1 MVELKNVD
9 VHFKDGGGV
18 DALNGV
24 NLRIEHGEF
33 VFIVGDSGAGKSTLL
48 KLLTREIAPT
58 SGRVFVNGY
67 NLAKI
72 KNKKIPYF
80 RRSIG
85 MIFQDFRLIP
95 EITPEELAG
104 KSGHLRMEVSYTNKS
119 KKTIRHRVPYVLNLV
134 KLADRAKSYPEKLS
148 GGEKQ
153 RVAIARAFASDPKL
167 IIADEPT
174 ANIDPALSYDIVKLL
189 KEINKCGTTVIM
201 VTHEHS
207 LVEYFGGRIVSLKN
221 GEVIFDEYVEGEA
234 QDE

>member
-24 NLRIEHGEF
+24 NLRIEDGEF

-95 EITPEELAG
+95 DLNVYDNVAFV
-104 KSGHLRMEVSYTNKS
+104 LRVTNKS

-221 GEVIFDEYVEGEA
+221 DEYVEGEA

>member
-24 NLRIEHGEF
+24 NLRIEDGEF

-95 EITPEELAG
+95 DLNVYDNVAFV
-104 KSGHLRMEVSYTNKS
+104 LRVTNKS

-153 RVAIARAFASDPKL
+153 RVAIARALVTNAD
-167 IIADEPT
+167 IILADEPT
-174 ANIDPALSYDIVKLL
+174 GALDQKTGREVLELL
-189 KEINKCGTTVIM
+189 KEINKSGKTVII
-201 VTHEHS
+201 VTHDEGIAK
-207 LVEYFGGRIVSLKN
+207 VTDRIITISDGKIVGDN
-221 GEVIFDEYVEGEA
+221 
-234 QDE
+234 

>member
-1 MVELKNVD
+1 MIRLEHVSKSYSA
-9 VHFKDGGGV
+9 GIP
-18 DALNGV
+18 ALNDI
-24 NLRIEHGEF
+24 NLNIEEGEF
-33 VFIVGDSGAGKSTLL
+33 VFVVGESGSGKSTLI
-48 KLLTREIAPT
+48 KLLLKELEPT
-58 SGRVFVNGY
+58 EGTITINGR
-67 NLAKI
+67 NLHKI
-72 KNKKIPYF
+72 RRKQIPRY
-80 RRSIG
+80 RRNVG
-85 MIFQDFRLIP
+85 VVFQDFRLIP
-95 EITPEELAG
+95 DLNVYDNVAFV
-104 KSGHLRMEVSYTNKS
+104 LRVTNKS

>member
-1 MVELKNVD
+1 MVEIKNVD

-24 NLRIEHGEF
+24 NLRIEDGEF

-95 EITPEELAG
+95 DLNVYDNVAFV
-104 KSGHLRMEVSYTNKS
+104 LRVTNKS

-148 GGEKQ
+148 GGE
-153 RVAIARAFASDPKL
+153 PKL

>member
-24 NLRIEHGEF
+24 NLRIEDGEF

-95 EITPEELAG
+95 DLNVYDNVAFV
-104 KSGHLRMEVSYTNKS
+104 LRVTNKS

-153 RVAIARAFASDPKL
+153 RVV
-167 IIADEPT
+167 IADEPT

>member
-24 NLRIEHGEF
+24 NLRIEDGEF

-95 EITPEELAG
+95 DLNVYDNVAFV
-104 KSGHLRMEVSYTNKS
+104 LRVTNKS
-119 KKTIRHRVPYVLNLV
+119 KK
-134 KLADRAKSYPEKLS
+134 K
-148 GGEKQ
+148 

>member
-24 NLRIEHGEF
+24 NLRIEDGEF

-72 KNKKIPYF
+72 
-80 RRSIG
+80 
-85 MIFQDFRLIP
+85 
-95 EITPEELAG
+95 
-104 KSGHLRMEVSYTNKS
+104 
-119 KKTIRHRVPYVLNLV
+119 KTIRHRVPYVLNLV

>member
-24 NLRIEHGEF
+24 NLRIEDGEF

-95 EITPEELAG
+95 DLNVYDNVAFV
-104 KSGHLRMEVSYTNKS
+104 LRVTNKS

-148 GGEKQ
+148 GEMCIRD
-153 RVAIARAFASDPKL
+153 RVIS
-167 IIADEPT
+167 
-174 ANIDPALSYDIVKLL
+174 ALSPTSFTSCFLAAS
-189 KEINKCGTTVIM
+189 TT
-201 VTHEHS
+201 
-207 LVEYFGGRIVSLKN
+207 
-221 GEVIFDEYVEGEA
+221 A
-234 QDE
+234 

>member
-1 MVELKNVD
+1 MIEFNNVSKKYDNGTAALKDINI
-9 VHFKDGGGV
+9 K
-18 DALNGV
+18 
-24 NLRIEHGEF
+24 IEKGEF
-33 VFIVGDSGAGKSTLL
+33 VFVVGSSGAGKSTFL
-48 KLLTREIAPT
+48 KLMMREEVPS
-58 SGRVFVNGY
+58 SGTITVDGTVLNT
-67 NLAKI
+67 I
-72 KNKKIPYF
+72 KKRDIPKF
-80 RRSIG
+80 RRKLGIV
-85 MIFQDFRLIP
+85 FQDFRLIP
-95 EITPEELAG
+95 DLNVYDNVAFV
-104 KSGHLRMEVSYTNKS
+104 LRVTNKS

>member
-24 NLRIEHGEF
+24 NLRIEDGEF
-33 VFIVGDSGAGKSTLL
+33 VFIVGDSGAGKLTLL

-95 EITPEELAG
+95 DLNVYDNVAFV
-104 KSGHLRMEVSYTNKS
+104 LRVTNKS

>member
-24 NLRIEHGEF
+24 NLRIEDGEF

-95 EITPEELAG
+95 DLNVYDNVAFV
-104 KSGHLRMEVSYTNKS
+104 LRVTNKS
-119 KKTIRHRVPYVLNLV
+119 